1 MLELT
6 MESAKGGSTWHL
18 RGALTGSSCDLVRTA
33 SRRLAA
39 GRDLF
44 LDCRDVRVLDRPGF
58 GALLA
63 AVART
68 RRLGGTVRLRAS
80 AEVAELARREGLDR
94 LVSIVPSSPTP
105 GLPLR

>member
-18 RGALTGSSCDLVRTA
+18 RGALTGPSCELVRAA
-33 SRRLAA
+33 SRRLSA
-39 GRDLF
+39 GRDLL

-68 RRLGGTVRLRAS
+68 RGAAATLAVALWRCRAHCP
-80 AEVAELARREGLDR
+80 ECRPE
-94 LVSIVPSSPTP
+94 
-105 GLPLR
+105 